1 MTVQIYSLQ
10 HLVATQ
16 GIEKVS
22 SLLSTFECS
31 ADPELETFLRKT
43 ALRYEFK
50 DISRTYVAVD
60 AENNEVRGYFTLA
73 MKCLAVDDARSVP
86 DKIYEAMNVNRN
98 IAQAYL
104 IGQLARAN
112 RTEKGFGK
120 AMISHALRIFTRGK
134 DMFGCHLVR
143 LDCKDEL
150 VDYYGSCGF
159 TDIGK
164 NRDGTL
170 NQMVQ
175 II

>member
-1 MTVQIYSLQ
+1 MTVQTYSLQ
-10 HLVATQ
+10 HLITTQ
-16 GIEKVS
+16 GVEKTS
-22 SLLSTFECS
+22 SLLSTFKCS
-31 ADPELETFLRKT
+31 ADKELETFLKKV
-43 ALRYEFK
+43 ALKYEFK

-60 AENNEVRGYFTLA
+60 TENNEIKGYFTLA

-86 DKIYEAMNVNRN
+86 DDIYEAMNVNRN

-104 IGQLARAN
+104 IGQLARADG
-112 RTEKGFGK
+112 TEKGFGK
-120 AMISHALRIFTRGK
+120 AMIVHALQIFAKGK

-150 VDYYGSCGF
+150 VYYYGSCGF
-159 TDIGK
+159 TNIGK